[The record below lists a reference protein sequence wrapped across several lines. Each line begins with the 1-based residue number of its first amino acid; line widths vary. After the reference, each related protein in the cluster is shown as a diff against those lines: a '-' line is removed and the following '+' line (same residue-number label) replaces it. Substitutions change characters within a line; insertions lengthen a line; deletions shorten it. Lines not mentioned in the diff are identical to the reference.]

1 MKART
6 IFATVET
13 VKEYRNRNIEEELK
27 MRMHRH
33 LKSFAML
40 GVVLAL
46 AAGCKKKS
54 PTTTPEA
61 SPPPAA
67 VEAPPSS
74 ASTTTPPPP
83 APRESGVL
91 SEDLQ
96 TLNSK
101 GYLKDA
107 FFDFDKA
114 DLREDARTALASD
127 AQWIKQ
133 YSSIRVL
140 VEGHC
145 DERGTEE
152 YNLSLGQKRA
162 SSVKDYLVSLGVE
175 GARVNTVSYGKARPF
190 CGDHDEN
197 CWQQNR
203 RGHFV
208 ITGK

>member
-1 MKART
+1 
-6 IFATVET
+6 
-13 VKEYRNRNIEEELK
+13 
-27 MRMHRH
+27 MHRS
-33 LKSFAML
+33 LKIAAVL
-40 GVVLAL
+40 GAVLAL
-46 AAGCKKKS
+46 AAGCKKKP

-61 SPPPAA
+61 VPPPPTA
-67 VEAPPSS
+67 VEVPPPTPAPPPSS
-74 ASTTTPPPP
+74 A
-83 APRESGVL
+83 REASVL

-96 TLNSK
+96 TLNAK

-114 DLREDARTALASD
+114 DLREDARTALAAD
-127 AQWIKQ
+127 ASWLKQFASIK
-133 YSSIRVL
+133 VL

-152 YNLSLGQKRA
+152 YNLSLGQNRA
-162 SSVKDYLVSLGVE
+162 SSVKDYLTSLGVE
-175 GARVNTVSYGKARPF
+175 GSRVNTVSYGKARPF
-190 CGDHDEN
+190 CTDHDEN

>member
-1 MKART
+1 
-6 IFATVET
+6 
-13 VKEYRNRNIEEELK
+13 
-27 MRMHRH
+27 MRMDRS
-33 LKSFAML
+33 LKTAAVL
-40 GVVLAL
+40 GAIVAL
-46 AAGCKKKS
+46 AAGCKKKP

-61 SPPPAA
+61 APPPAA
-67 VEAPPSS
+67 VEAPPPSVP
-74 ASTTTPPPP
+74 APAPP
-83 APRESGVL
+83 AASREEGVM

-96 TLNSK
+96 TLNAK

-114 DLREDARTALASD
+114 DLRDDARTSLAAD
-127 AQWIKQ
+127 AQWLKQ
-133 YSSIRVL
+133 YGAIRVL
-140 VEGHC
+140 IEGHC

-162 SSVKDYLVSLGVE
+162 SAVKDYLVSLGIE
-175 GARVNTVSYGKARPF
+175 GNRVNTVSYGKARPF
-190 CGDHDEN
+190 CTDHDEN

>member
-1 MKART
+1 
-6 IFATVET
+6 
-13 VKEYRNRNIEEELK
+13 
-27 MRMHRH
+27 MRMDRS
-33 LKSFAML
+33 LKAAAVL
-40 GVVLAL
+40 GAIVAL
-46 AAGCKKKS
+46 AAGCKKKP

-61 SPPPAA
+61 APPPPA
-67 VEAPPSS
+67 VEAPPAPGPAAPPS
-74 ASTTTPPPP
+74 APS
-83 APRESGVL
+83 REEGVMT
-91 SEDLQ
+91 EDLQ

-107 FFDFDKA
+107 YYDFDKA
-114 DLREDARTALASD
+114 DLRDDARTALAAD
-127 AQWIKQ
+127 AQWLKQ
-133 YSSIRVL
+133 YGSIRVL

-162 SSVKDYLVSLGVE
+162 SAVKDYLVSLGIE
-175 GARVNTVSYGKARPF
+175 GSRINTVSYGKARPF
-190 CGDHDEN
+190 CTDHDEN

>member
-1 MKART
+1 
-6 IFATVET
+6 
-13 VKEYRNRNIEEELK
+13 
-27 MRMHRH
+27 MRMHRN
-33 LKSFAML
+33 LKIAAVL
-40 GVVLAL
+40 GAVLAL
-46 AAGCKKKS
+46 AAGCKKKP

-61 SPPPAA
+61 TPPPS
-67 VEAPPSS
+67 VEVAPPTSP
-74 ASTTTPPPP
+74 TTPPPP
-83 APRESGVL
+83 PSREGGVL

-114 DLREDARTALASD
+114 DLREDARTALAAD
-127 AQWIKQ
+127 AQWLKQ
-133 YSSIRVL
+133 YGSIRAL

-162 SSVKDYLVSLGVE
+162 SAVKDYLVSLGVE
-175 GARVNTVSYGKARPF
+175 GSRVNTVSYGKARPF
-190 CGDHDEN
+190 CSDHDEN

>member
-1 MKART
+1 MRVT
-6 IFATVET
+6 
-13 VKEYRNRNIEEELK
+13 RSLK
-27 MRMHRH
+27 VA
-33 LKSFAML
+33 AML
-40 GVVLAL
+40 GAVIAL
-46 AAGCKKKS
+46 AAGCKKKP
-54 PTTTPEA
+54 PTTTPQA
-61 SPPPAA
+61 APPPSAST
-67 VEAPPSS
+67 EAPPP
-74 ASTTTPPPP
+74 TTTAPPPP
-83 APRESGVL
+83 PSRDAGVL

-114 DLREDARTALASD
+114 DLREDARTGLASD
-127 AQWIKQ
+127 AQWLKQ
-133 YSSIRVL
+133 YGSIRVL
-140 VEGHC
+140 VEGHA

-175 GARVNTVSYGKARPF
+175 GSRVNTVSYGKARPF
-190 CGDHDEN
+190 CADHDEN

>member
-1 MKART
+1 MRVT
-6 IFATVET
+6 
-13 VKEYRNRNIEEELK
+13 RSLK
-27 MRMHRH
+27 VA
-33 LKSFAML
+33 AML
-40 GVVLAL
+40 GAVIAL
-46 AAGCKKKS
+46 AAGCKKKP
-54 PTTTPEA
+54 PTTTPQA
-61 SPPPAA
+61 APPPSSST
-67 VEAPPSS
+67 EAPPS
-74 ASTTTPPPP
+74 TTNAPPPP
-83 APRESGVL
+83 PSRGDAGVL

-114 DLREDARTALASD
+114 DLREDARTALAAD
-127 AQWIKQ
+127 AQWLKQ
-133 YSSIRVL
+133 YGSIRVL
-140 VEGHC
+140 IEGHA

-175 GARVNTVSYGKARPF
+175 GSRVNTVSYGKARPF
-190 CGDHDEN
+190 CADHDDN

>member
-1 MKART
+1 
-6 IFATVET
+6 
-13 VKEYRNRNIEEELK
+13 
-27 MRMHRH
+27 MRMHRS
-33 LKSFAML
+33 LKAAAVL
-40 GVVLAL
+40 GAVLAL
-46 AAGCKKKS
+46 AAGCKKKP

-61 SPPPAA
+61 APPPPPS
-67 VEAPPSS
+67 VEAPPP
-74 ASTTTPPPP
+74 APTTAPAPP
-83 APRESGVL
+83 ATRGESDVM
-91 SEDLQ
+91 SQDLQ

-101 GYLKDA
+101 GYLKDG

-114 DLREDARTALASD
+114 DLRDDARTALAAD
-127 AQWIKQ
+127 AEWMKQ
-133 YSSIRVL
+133 YASIKVL

-162 SSVKDYLVSLGVE
+162 SAVKDYLVSLGIE
-175 GARVNTVSYGKARPF
+175 GSRVNTVSYGKARPF
-190 CGDHDEN
+190 CTDHDEN

>member
-1 MKART
+1 MCVTRS
-6 IFATVET
+6 
-13 VKEYRNRNIEEELK
+13 LK
-27 MRMHRH
+27 VA
-33 LKSFAML
+33 AML
-40 GVVLAL
+40 GAVIAL
-46 AAGCKKKS
+46 AAGCKKKP
-54 PTTTPEA
+54 PTTTPQA
-61 SPPPAA
+61 APPPSSST
-67 VEAPPSS
+67 EAPPS
-74 ASTTTPPPP
+74 TTTAPPPP
-83 APRESGVL
+83 PSRGDAGVL

-114 DLREDARTALASD
+114 DLREDARTALAAD
-127 AQWIKQ
+127 AQWLKQ
-133 YSSIRVL
+133 YGSIRVL
-140 VEGHC
+140 IEGHA

-175 GARVNTVSYGKARPF
+175 GSRVNTVSYGKARPF
-190 CGDHDEN
+190 CADHDDN

>member
-1 MKART
+1 
-6 IFATVET
+6 
-13 VKEYRNRNIEEELK
+13 
-27 MRMHRH
+27 MRMHRS
-33 LKSFAML
+33 LKFAAVL
-40 GVVLAL
+40 GAVVAL
-46 AAGCKKKS
+46 AAGCKKKP

-61 SPPPAA
+61 APPPPA
-67 VEAPPSS
+67 VEAPAPP
-74 ASTTTPPPP
+74 APTPPPP
-83 APRESGVL
+83 APRGEDVM

-114 DLREDARTALASD
+114 DLRDDARTALAAD
-127 AQWIKQ
+127 AQWMKQ
-133 YSSIRVL
+133 YGSIRVL

-162 SSVKDYLVSLGVE
+162 SAVKEYLVSLGIE
-175 GARVNTVSYGKARPF
+175 GTRVNTVSYGKARPF
-190 CGDHDEN
+190 CTDHDEN

>member
-1 MKART
+1 MRVT
-6 IFATVET
+6 
-13 VKEYRNRNIEEELK
+13 RSLK
-27 MRMHRH
+27 VA
-33 LKSFAML
+33 AML
-40 GVVLAL
+40 GAVIAL
-46 AAGCKKKS
+46 AAGCKKKP
-54 PTTTPEA
+54 PTTTPQA
-61 SPPPAA
+61 APPPSSST
-67 VEAPPSS
+67 EAPPS
-74 ASTTTPPPP
+74 TTTAPPPP
-83 APRESGVL
+83 PSRGDAGVL

-114 DLREDARTALASD
+114 DLREDARTALAAD
-127 AQWIKQ
+127 AQWLKQ
-133 YSSIRVL
+133 YGSIRVL
-140 VEGHC
+140 VEGHA

-175 GARVNTVSYGKARPF
+175 GSRVNTVSYGKARPF
-190 CGDHDEN
+190 CADHDDN

>member
-1 MKART
+1 MR
-6 IFATVET
+6 IH
-13 VKEYRNRNIEEELK
+13 RILK
-27 MRMHRH
+27 TAA
-33 LKSFAML
+33 LL
-40 GVVLAL
+40 GAIVAL
-46 AAGCKKKS
+46 AVGCKKKP

-61 SPPPAA
+61 APPPPAVTEAPPPPTTAPPPPAA
-67 VEAPPSS
+67 
-74 ASTTTPPPP
+74 
-83 APRESGVL
+83 RESDVL
-91 SEDLQ
+91 SQDLQ

-114 DLREDARTALASD
+114 DLRDDARTALAAD
-127 AQWIKQ
+127 AQWLKQ
-133 YSSIRVL
+133 YGSVKVL
-140 VEGHC
+140 IEGHC

-175 GARVNTVSYGKARPF
+175 GSRINTVSYGKARPF
-190 CGDHDEN
+190 CADHDEN

>member
-1 MKART
+1 MDRSLKA
-6 IFATVET
+6 AAV
-13 VKEYRNRNIEEELK
+13 
-27 MRMHRH
+27 
-33 LKSFAML
+33 L
-40 GVVLAL
+40 GAIVAL
-46 AAGCKKKS
+46 AAGCKKKP

-61 SPPPAA
+61 APPPSA
-67 VEAPPSS
+67 VEAPP
-74 ASTTTPPPP
+74 APGPATAPP
-83 APRESGVL
+83 AASREEGVMT
-91 SEDLQ
+91 EDLQ

-107 FFDFDKA
+107 YYDFDKA
-114 DLREDARTALASD
+114 DLRDDARTALASD
-127 AQWIKQ
+127 AQWLKQ
-133 YSSIRVL
+133 YGSIRVL

-162 SSVKDYLVSLGVE
+162 SAVKDYLVSLGIE
-175 GARVNTVSYGKARPF
+175 GSRINTVSYGKARPF
-190 CGDHDEN
+190 CTDHDEN

>member
-1 MKART
+1 
-6 IFATVET
+6 
-13 VKEYRNRNIEEELK
+13 
-27 MRMHRH
+27 MRMHRN
-33 LKSFAML
+33 LKIAAVL
-40 GVVLAL
+40 GAVLAL
-46 AAGCKKKS
+46 AAGCKKKP

-61 SPPPAA
+61 TPPPS
-67 VEAPPSS
+67 VEVAPPTSP
-74 ASTTTPPPP
+74 TTPPPP
-83 APRESGVL
+83 PSREGGVL

-114 DLREDARTALASD
+114 DLREDARTALAAD
-127 AQWIKQ
+127 AQWLKQ
-133 YSSIRVL
+133 YGSIRVL

-162 SSVKDYLVSLGVE
+162 SAVKDYLVSLGVE
-175 GARVNTVSYGKARPF
+175 GSRVNTVSYGKARPF
-190 CGDHDEN
+190 CSDHDEN

>member
-1 MKART
+1 
-6 IFATVET
+6 
-13 VKEYRNRNIEEELK
+13 
-27 MRMHRH
+27 MRMHRS
-33 LKSFAML
+33 LKAA
-40 GVVLAL
+40 VVLGAVVAL
-46 AAGCKKKS
+46 AAGCKKKP

-61 SPPPAA
+61 APPPPA
-67 VEAPPSS
+67 VEAPAPP
-74 ASTTTPPPP
+74 APTPPPP
-83 APRESGVL
+83 AAREEGVM

-114 DLREDARTALASD
+114 DLRDDARTALAAD
-127 AQWIKQ
+127 AQWLKQ
-133 YSSIRVL
+133 YGSIKVL

-152 YNLSLGQKRA
+152 YNLSLGQRRA
-162 SSVKDYLVSLGVE
+162 SAVKEYLASLGVE
-175 GARVNTVSYGKARPF
+175 GSRVNTVSYGKARPF
-190 CGDHDEN
+190 CTDHDEA

>member
-1 MKART
+1 MRIHRSLKA
-6 IFATVET
+6 AA
-13 VKEYRNRNIEEELK
+13 L
-27 MRMHRH
+27 
-33 LKSFAML
+33 L
-40 GVVLAL
+40 GAFIAL
-46 AAGCKKKS
+46 AVGCKKKP

-61 SPPPAA
+61 
-67 VEAPPSS
+67 
-74 ASTTTPPPP
+74 TPPPP
-83 APRESGVL
+83 AVTEAPPTPAPTAPPPAVRETDVL
-91 SEDLQ
+91 SQDLQ

-114 DLREDARTALASD
+114 DLRDDARTALAAD
-127 AQWIKQ
+127 AQWLKQ
-133 YSSIRVL
+133 YGSIKVL

-175 GARVNTVSYGKARPF
+175 GSRVNTVSYGKARPF
-190 CGDHDEN
+190 CTDHDEN

>member
-1 MKART
+1 
-6 IFATVET
+6 
-13 VKEYRNRNIEEELK
+13 
-27 MRMHRH
+27 MRMHRS
-33 LKSFAML
+33 LKAV
-40 GVVLAL
+40 VVLGAVVAL
-46 AAGCKKKS
+46 AAGCKKKP

-61 SPPPAA
+61 APPPSSA
-67 VEAPPSS
+67 VEAPP
-74 ASTTTPPPP
+74 P
-83 APRESGVL
+83 APTTAPAPPTTRGEDVMSQ
-91 SEDLQ
+91 DLQ

-114 DLREDARTALASD
+114 DLRDDARTALAAD
-127 AQWIKQ
+127 AQWLKQ
-133 YSSIRVL
+133 YGAIKVL

-162 SSVKDYLVSLGVE
+162 SAVKEYLVSLGIE
-175 GARVNTVSYGKARPF
+175 SGRVNTVSYGKARPF
-190 CGDHDEN
+190 CNDHDEN

>member
-1 MKART
+1 MR
-6 IFATVET
+6 IHRI
-13 VKEYRNRNIEEELK
+13 VKTAAL
-27 MRMHRH
+27 
-33 LKSFAML
+33 L
-40 GVVLAL
+40 GAIVAL
-46 AAGCKKKS
+46 AVGCTKKP

-61 SPPPAA
+61 APPPPAVTEAPPPPTTPPSPPPA
-67 VEAPPSS
+67 
-74 ASTTTPPPP
+74 
-83 APRESGVL
+83 RESDVM
-91 SEDLQ
+91 SQDLQ

-101 GYLKDA
+101 GYMKDA

-114 DLREDARTALASD
+114 DLRDDARTALAAD
-127 AQWIKQ
+127 AQWLKQ
-133 YSSIRVL
+133 YGSIKVL

-175 GARVNTVSYGKARPF
+175 GSRINTVSYGKARPF
-190 CGDHDEN
+190 CTDHDEN

>member
-1 MKART
+1 
-6 IFATVET
+6 
-13 VKEYRNRNIEEELK
+13 
-27 MRMHRH
+27 MRIDRS
-33 LKSFAML
+33 LKSAAVL

-46 AAGCKKKS
+46 AVGCKKKP

-61 SPPPAA
+61 APPPSA
-67 VEAPPSS
+67 VEAPPP
-74 ASTTTPPPP
+74 AAPAPAPP
-83 APRESGVL
+83 ATSSRESGVL

-127 AQWIKQ
+127 AQWLKQ
-133 YSSIRVL
+133 YSSIRIL

-175 GARVNTVSYGKARPF
+175 SARVNTVSYGKARPF
-190 CGDHDEN
+190 CADHDDN